1 MAQYANRFKSVFLV
15 SLLCSAPLAMADY
28 QLEKV
33 SSSVNFLST
42 KNVNVTESHTFDN
55 FSGSI
60 TEDGALTLLI
70 DLSSV
75 NTLIPIRNERMQ
87 TMLFNAAAFPRAKFT
102 AQLDDS
108 LLNLTPGERKLASVE
123 GELSLSGATSKLTFD
138 IVVTGLKNGQLSAA
152 TVKPT
157 VINAADFGLT
167 GGLEALREIAMLQ
180 NISQTVPFSFYV
192 VFNNN

>member
-1 MAQYANRFKSVFLV
+1 MAQYAKRFKSMLLV
-15 SLLCSAPLAMADY
+15 SLLCAAPLAMADY
-28 QLEKV
+28 QLEKE

-87 TMLFNAAAFPRAKFT
+87 TMLFNSAAFPQTKFT

-108 LLNLTPGERKLASVE
+108 LLNLTPGERKMASVE

-167 GGLEALREIAMLQ
+167 GGLEALREVAMLQ

>member
-1 MAQYANRFKSVFLV
+1 
-15 SLLCSAPLAMADY
+15 MADY

-87 TMLFNAAAFPRAKFT
+87 TMLFNSAAFPQAKFT
-102 AQLDDS
+102 AQLDDG
-108 LLNLTPGERKLASVE
+108 LLNLTPGERKMASVE

-167 GGLEALREIAMLQ
+167 GGLEALREVAMLQ